1 MVFLRKSIK
10 TLIKNS
16 SAGTQEEFVVIF
28 TTEDV
33 HGDTLNCK
41 GCLKILVAAH
51 MECLEFS
58 AGVKTTDVVA

>member
-1 MVFLRKSIK
+1 M
-10 TLIKNS
+10 LIKNS
-16 SAGTQEEFVVIF
+16 SAGNWEEFVGIF

-41 GCLKILVAAH
+41 GCLKILIAVH

-58 AGVKTTDVVA
+58 AVVQITDVA